1 MVNKDFFISSNISH
15 MVLPYTKSL
24 LQLSHFMHE
33 LQFYHNSVLNQLYL
47 MFSYT
52 QNHTERS
59 LYETQEYDTSTHKNR
74 KRIYKIYSCSI
85 DIDRKYKANSA
96 FHPHGVD

>member
-1 MVNKDFFISSNISH
+1 
-15 MVLPYTKSL
+15 
-24 LQLSHFMHE
+24 
-33 LQFYHNSVLNQLYL
+33 